1 VSSVPS
7 SELEKRPARADLARQ
22 PVQTP
27 DPHDEPSVEWGWHG
41 TLPKGAQIA
50 GWLVVILCFAMF
62 IGNQVGHVED
72 IFLGLTGVIMILI
85 LLLTA
90 RRHRRT
96 WRR

>member
-7 SELEKRPARADLARQ
+7 SELEKRPAQ

-50 GWLVVILCFAMF
+50 GWAVAILCFAMF

-72 IFLGLTGVIMILI
+72 IFLALTGVIMILL

-90 RRHRRT
+90 RRHRRA

>member
-1 VSSVPS
+1 VPS
-7 SELEKRPARADLARQ
+7 SEVAKQ

-50 GWLVVILCFAMF
+50 GWAVAILMFALF
-62 IGNQVGHVED
+62 IGNQVGHVQD
-72 IFLGLTGVIMILI
+72 FYLGLTGVVMIVI

-90 RRHRRT
+90 RRRRRA
-96 WRR
+96 RR